1 MASATPPG
9 GIPGLKAKALIVS
22 DDPETARLWAVC
34 VSQSG
39 ADVIVADHFERAFQ
53 IWLEENP
60 EIILIE
66 SMTGSQAALEL
77 CQKLRQETPAPI
89 VFLPSSDDESELYKV
104 YKAGADDCLAPPV
117 SPRLFMLKIKAWLRR
132 CQVMPTEVLD
142 DLQQGQFRLNPARRI
157 AYSNGSGPIR
167 LTTLETR
174 LLFLLMSH
182 PGRVLDS
189 DFLVER
195 VWGHYG
201 NGDSVLLKNLI
212 YRLRRKIEP
221 DPACPS
227 YLVTEANQG
236 YKFQV

>member
-1 MASATPPG
+1 MASATPSL

-34 VSQSG
+34 VSQAG
-39 ADVIVADHFERAFQ
+39 ADVIVTEYMDRAFQ
-53 IWLEENP
+53 IWSEENP
-60 EIILIE
+60 ELIMIE
-66 SMTGSQAALEL
+66 SMTGSQAALDL

-89 VFLPSSDDESELYKV
+89 LFLPPSDDESELFKV

-117 SPRLFMLKIKAWLRR
+117 SPRLFMLKVKAWLRR
-132 CQVMPTEVLD
+132 AQVVPTEVLEEV
-142 DLQQGQFRLNPARRI
+142 QQGKVRLSPARRVVTL
-157 AYSNGSGPIR
+157 NGSSPIR

-182 PGRVLDS
+182 PSRVLDT
-189 DFLVER
+189 DFLIER

-221 DPACPS
+221 DPASPC

-236 YKFQV
+236 YKFQA